1 MRRIALAVVL
11 VLLLTGCTDNKKS
24 GSGSQTP
31 AEDPM
36 ALLTAAKQ
44 TLDQT
49 ASVHLVL
56 TGRDVPNGAVALT
69 KGDGVA
75 THAPAFKGKLGVVSG
90 GNPIEADVTAVG
102 GKVYVKPSFSPSYVQ
117 FSPKQLADLG
127 APDPAVFLD
136 PAKGVPSLLTALK
149 NPAIK
154 GESRQGSAVV
164 TEVTGT
170 LPGSSLAGIFPK
182 VPKGKD
188 FQASFKIDKSSKQ
201 LMAATVSGPF
211 YTSATTA
218 YDLTLDKYGEPVTI
232 TPPTTGS

>member
-1 MRRIALAVVL
+1 MRRIALAVV
-11 VLLLTGCTDNKKS
+11 VLLVLTGCTDNKKS
-24 GSGSQTP
+24 SGSQTP
-31 AEDPM
+31 ADDPV

-56 TGRDVPNGAVALT
+56 TGRDIPNGAVALT

-75 THAPAFKGKLGVVSG
+75 THAPAFQGKLGVVSG
-90 GNPIEADVTAVG
+90 GNPIEANVTAVG
-102 GKVYVKPSFSPSYVQ
+102 GKVYVKPSFAPSYVQ

-154 GESRQGSAVV
+154 GESRQGAAVV

-170 LPGSSLAGIFPK
+170 LPGSALTGIFPK
-182 VPKGKD
+182 APKDKD

-201 LMAATVSGPF
+201 LTAATVSGPF

-218 YDLTLDKYGEPVTI
+218 YDLTLDKYGEQVTI
-232 TPPTTGS
+232 TAP

>member
-1 MRRIALAVVL
+1 MRRIALALVVL
-11 VLLLTGCTDNKKS
+11 LALTGCTDNKKS
-24 GSGSQTP
+24 GGSATP
-31 AEDPM
+31 ADDPA
-36 ALLTAAKQ
+36 ALLSAAKQ

-49 ASVHLVL
+49 TSVHLVL
-56 TGRDVPNGAVALT
+56 TGRDIPNGAVALT

-90 GNPIEADVTAVG
+90 GSPIEADVTAVG
-102 GKVYVKPSFSPSYVQ
+102 GKVYVKPSFSPSYLQ

-154 GESRQGSAVV
+154 GDSRQGSAVV

-170 LPGSSLAGIFPK
+170 LPGSALTGIFPK
-182 VPKGKD
+182 APKDKD

-201 LMAATVSGPF
+201 LLAATVSGPF

-232 TPPTTGS
+232 TAP

>member
-1 MRRIALAVVL
+1 MRRIALALVVL
-11 VLLLTGCTDNKKS
+11 LALTGCTDNKKS
-24 GSGSQTP
+24 GGSATP
-31 AEDPM
+31 ADDPA
-36 ALLTAAKQ
+36 ALLSAAKQ

-49 ASVHLVL
+49 TSVHLVL
-56 TGRDVPNGAVALT
+56 TGRDIPNGAVALT

-90 GNPIEADVTAVG
+90 GSPIEADVTAVD
-102 GKVYVKPSFSPSYVQ
+102 GKVYVKPSFSPSYLQ

-136 PAKGVPSLLTALK
+136 PAKGVPSLLTALE
-149 NPAIK
+149 NPVIK

-170 LPGSSLAGIFPK
+170 LPGSALTGIFPK
-182 VPKGKD
+182 APKDKD

-201 LMAATVSGPF
+201 LLAATVSGPF

-232 TPPTTGS
+232 SAP